1 LNFFSIIV
9 ATPQV
14 NQLYGL
20 IWQVDDVL
28 QLQVPMNDVIFVQ
41 LVQCSSD
48 LVYYGRDF
56 LDFKF
61 LFLDK
66 DTFVQVTSLNVLHD
80 EVNFILFLVLKMVDK
95 FYDVI
100 VVDAVQNLYL
110 LLDHQNVPL
119 AFVLQ
124 TYLFYRV

>member
-1 LNFFSIIV
+1 
-9 ATPQV
+9 
-14 NQLYGL
+14 
-20 IWQVDDVL
+20 
-28 QLQVPMNDVIFVQ
+28 MNDVIFVQ

-48 LVYYGRDF
+48 LVNYGRDF

-66 DTFVQVTSLNVLHD
+66 DTLVQVTSLNVLHD

-95 FYDVI
+95 FYDVV

-110 LLDHQNVPL
+110 LLNHQNVPL

-124 TYLFYRV
+124 TYFFNGV